1 MSTASALFRA
11 PEPLDPASHAA
22 LRIAPLRDYSIA
34 ARMHAVFVAA
44 TEIPEAAL
52 DFPIVFVHSGELDAA
67 GAPVVSPVALL
78 GLAQGENLYVEGSR
92 WQARY
97 VPAFLR
103 RYPFVSGRRGP
114 MIDMAWNGL
123 SPIDGEPLY
132 DEAGRPTPTLAAA
145 LDFLA
150 RFEAEALRTRA
161 FTARLAELDL
171 LQPLHADATLA
182 DGQTLRVEGFRVV
195 DEDRL
200 RPPDGPGR
208 RALIRAVE
216 WVAAHEGS
224 SFTEPSV
231 GKGESATGAPAAATG
246 TMAAPAT
253 TEGPVEVST
262 SVMASLA
269 ARACIIS
276 VSSA

>member
-161 FTARLAELDL
+161 FTARLAALDR
-171 LQPLHADATLA
+171 LQPLRADATLP
-182 DGQTLRVEGFRVV
+182 DGQTLSVEGFRVV
-195 DEDRL
+195 DEERL
-200 RPPDGPGR
+200 RALPD
-208 RALIRAVE
+208 AAVLE
-216 WVAAHEGS
+216 LHRSGMLVLAH
-224 SFTEPSV
+224 
-231 GKGESATGAPAAATG
+231 
-246 TMAAPAT
+246 MQR
-253 TEGPVEVST
+253 
-262 SVMASLA
+262 ASLA
-269 ARACIIS
+269 HLPRLVEMKARREARQRS
-276 VSSA
+276 GEAHGPTG